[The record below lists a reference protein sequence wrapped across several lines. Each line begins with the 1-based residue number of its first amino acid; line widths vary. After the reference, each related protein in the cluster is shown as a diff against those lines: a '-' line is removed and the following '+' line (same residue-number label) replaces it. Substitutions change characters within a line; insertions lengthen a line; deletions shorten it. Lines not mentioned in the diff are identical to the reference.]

1 MQKSHKSSLLRLLA
15 PSLVAIGACL
25 VCLCGLSWA
34 LFTSEISTGVN
45 TIQSAS
51 FAVAVEVSVEVESS
65 VTQQPLT
72 EELSAAELDADE
84 EEPAAADTA
93 TSYTSI
99 RNENGTYTVVLPAG
113 NTYVLTIIK
122 IGTATTGHCLIS
134 INDNTTYC
142 TAIINDEEEYTLK
155 ITPAEEMTIT
165 ITPTWGP
172 VPEGV
177 ETLASGYV
185 IGEPTKE
192 EIPPEDADSTE
203 DDDAGEADP
212 TDSVDSPENST
223 EDAPPT
229 DELIQPDQNPP
240 TEDSQQEPSTGDPDR
255 TEPEESESQDDSGES
270 DMMP

>member
-1 MQKSHKSSLLRLLA
+1 MQKSHKSPLLRLLA

-51 FAVAVEVSVEVESS
+51 FAVTVSVEVESS
-65 VTQQPLT
+65 VTQQPIT

-93 TSYTSI
+93 TSYTI
-99 RNENGTYTVVLPAG
+99 PQNENGTYTVDLRVD
-113 NTYVLTIIK
+113 NTYVLKITN

-134 INDNTTYC
+134 IDDNTTYC
-142 TAIINDEEEYTLK
+142 TAIINDEEYTLT
-155 ITPAEEMTIT
+155 IIPAENMTIT

-172 VPEGV
+172 VPGGAG
-177 ETLASGYV
+177 TLASGSV
-185 IGEPTKE
+185 IDEPTKE

-203 DDDAGEADP
+203 DDDAGKADP

>member
-1 MQKSHKSSLLRLLA
+1 MQKSHKSPLLRLLA

-51 FAVAVEVSVEVESS
+51 FAVEVSVEAVSS

-93 TSYTSI
+93 TSYTI
-99 RNENGTYTVVLPAG
+99 TQNKNGTYTVVLPAG
-113 NTYVLTIIK
+113 NTYVLTITK
-122 IGTATTGHCLIS
+122 IGTATTGYCLIS
-134 INDNTTYC
+134 IGNTTYC
-142 TAIINDEEEYTLK
+142 TAIINDEEYMLT
-155 ITPAEEMTIT
+155 ITPADNMTLT

-177 ETLASGYV
+177 GTLASGSV

-203 DDDAGEADP
+203 EDDAEGADP
-212 TDSVDSPENST
+212 TNLVDSPENPT
-223 EDAPPT
+223 EDAP
-229 DELIQPDQNPP
+229 LIENPALPGQNPS
-240 TEDSQQEPSTGDPDR
+240 TEDLQQEPSIGNPDR
-255 TEPEESESQDDSGES
+255 TEPEESESQDVLSES

>member
-1 MQKSHKSSLLRLLA
+1 MQKSHKSPLLRLLA

-51 FAVAVEVSVEVESS
+51 FAVKVSVKVLDSAA
-65 VTQQPLT
+65 QQPLT
-72 EELSAAELDADE
+72 EELPAPEANADADE
-84 EEPAAADTA
+84 EEPAVADTA
-93 TSYTSI
+93 TSYTI
-99 RNENGTYTVVLPAG
+99 IPNEYGTYTVALPAD
-113 NTYVLTIIK
+113 NTYVLKITK
-122 IGTATTGHCLIS
+122 IGTATTGYCLIS
-134 INDNTTYC
+134 IDGNTTYC
-142 TAIINDEEEYTLK
+142 TAIINDEEYTLT
-155 ITPAEEMTIT
+155 ITPAEDMTIT

-177 ETLASGYV
+177 GTLASGSV
-185 IGEPTKE
+185 IREPTKE

-229 DELIQPDQNPP
+229 DELIQPGQNPP
-240 TEDSQQEPSTGDPDR
+240 TENSQQEPSTGDPDR
-255 TEPEESESQDDSGES
+255 TEPEESESQNDLSES

>member
-1 MQKSHKSSLLRLLA
+1 MQKSHKSPLLRLLA

-51 FAVAVEVSVEVESS
+51 FAVEVSVEAVSS
-65 VTQQPLT
+65 VTQQTLT

-93 TSYTSI
+93 TSYTI
-99 RNENGTYTVVLPAG
+99 TQNENGTYTVVLPAG
-113 NTYVLTIIK
+113 NTYVLTITK
-122 IGTATTGHCLIS
+122 IGTATMGYCIIS
-134 INDNTTYC
+134 IDGNTTYC
-142 TAIINDEEEYTLK
+142 TAIINDEGYML
-155 ITPAEEMTIT
+155 TIIPT
-165 ITPTWGP
+165 EDVTIMITPTWDP
-172 VPEGV
+172 VPK
-177 ETLASGYV
+177 ETELLASGSV

-203 DDDAGEADP
+203 EDDAEGADP
-212 TDSVDSPENST
+212 TDLVDSPENPT
-223 EDAPPT
+223 EDVPPIEDST
-229 DELIQPDQNPP
+229 QPDQNPP
-240 TEDSQQEPSTGDPDR
+240 TEDSQQEPSTGNPDR
-255 TEPEESESQDDSGES
+255 TEPEENESQDDLSES